1 MPGKKKEIDRAE
13 DKDGLGNVSLSSSRR
28 AAGGNGGKAGR
39 DKGGRSSDSIP
50 APAIKVEDEQMPK
63 S

>member
-28 AAGGNGGKAGR
+28 AAGGKAGR
-39 DKGGRSSDSIP
+39 AKGGRSSDSIP